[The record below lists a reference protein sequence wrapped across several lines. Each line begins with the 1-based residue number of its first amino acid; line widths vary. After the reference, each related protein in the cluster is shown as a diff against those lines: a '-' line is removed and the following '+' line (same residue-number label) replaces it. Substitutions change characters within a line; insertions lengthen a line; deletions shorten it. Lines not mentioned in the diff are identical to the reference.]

1 MFQKSDETGY
11 KEVLPGIRMKAVVY
25 GDKTLMTEF
34 LLKAGSTLPAHDH
47 IHEQTGYM
55 VSGKMRL
62 SIGEETFEVAPG
74 DSWNIPGGVPHSAE
88 ILEDSVAVEVFCPRR
103 DEYIG

>member
-1 MFQKSDETGY
+1 
-11 KEVLPGIRMKAVVY
+11 
-25 GDKTLMTEF
+25 
-34 LLKAGSTLPAHDH
+34 
-47 IHEQTGYM
+47 M
-55 VSGKMRL
+55 VSGKMQL
-62 SIGEETFEVAPG
+62 SIGEETFKVAPG

>member
-1 MFQKSDETGY
+1 MFKKSDETGY

-34 LLKAGSTLPAHDH
+34 ILNAGSTLPAHDH

-62 SIGEETFEVAPG
+62 SIGEETFDVSPG